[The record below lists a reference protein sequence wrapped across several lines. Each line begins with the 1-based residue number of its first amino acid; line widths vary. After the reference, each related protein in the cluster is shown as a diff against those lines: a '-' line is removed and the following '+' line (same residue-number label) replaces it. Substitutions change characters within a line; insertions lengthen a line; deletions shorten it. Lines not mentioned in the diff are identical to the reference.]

1 MRREPA
7 LILGAVGSLLVLVLQ
22 VILGTADVSTLGPA
36 IETAITTLLPL
47 IVGAATR
54 GAVWAKASVDK
65 LLDGSPDLVRVLID
79 TYGKDAAVTVLRDA
93 LARAERA
100 LPRA

>member
-1 MRREPA
+1 MRREPT

-36 IETAITTLLPL
+36 IETVLTTLLPL
-47 IVGAATR
+47 IVGGATR
-54 GAVWAKASVDK
+54 GVVWARDSVDK
-65 LLDGSPDLVRVLID
+65 LLDGSPDLVRILVD
-79 TYGKDAAVTVLRDA
+79 THGKAAAVDILRAA

-100 LPRA
+100 LDDR